1 MWRMTKFHRTFIAS
15 SLLGLLLVSG
25 CSEQQQPQS
34 PLGALRGNS
43 SQGATTLGKKNS
55 GPASPTT
62 STDTQIERNSALNM
76 AAMSLEEF
84 SVAQMVP
91 ASTGGTLYLGEFKFY
106 IPPGALDH
114 DTVITITQTSDR
126 YIEMDFGP
134 DGTQFD
140 PPATMTVS
148 YATANLRN
156 LKPANLSISWFNT
169 ATNQWVNI
177 GGTVNQST
185 MTVSASISHF
195 TQYSLS
201 TR

>member
-34 PLGALRGNS
+34 PLGSLRGNS
-43 SQGATTLGKKNS
+43 SQGATTLGKKTS
-55 GPASPTT
+55 GPATPTT
-62 STDTQIERNSALNM
+62 SADTQIERNTALDM
-76 AAMSLEEF
+76 AARSLEELAV
-84 SVAQMVP
+84 SQLVP
-91 ASTGGTLYLGEFKFY
+91 ASTGGTLYLGEFQFY
-106 IPPGALDH
+106 VPPGALDN
-114 DTVITITQTSDR
+114 DTVITITQTSDQ
-126 YIEMDFGP
+126 YIAMDFGP

-156 LKPANLSISWFNT
+156 LKPTSLSISWFDT
-169 ATNQWVNI
+169 AANQWVNI
-177 GGTVNQST
+177 GGTVDQNAK
-185 MTVSASISHF
+185 TVSALISHF

-201 TR
+201 AR

>member
-1 MWRMTKFHRTFIAS
+1 MTKFHRTLIAS
-15 SLLGLLLVSG
+15 SLLGLFLVSG
-25 CSEQQQPQS
+25 CSERQQPQG
-34 PLGALRGNS
+34 PLNTLPERA
-43 SQGATTLGKKNS
+43 SQGATTLGKKTQ

-62 STDTQIERNSALNM
+62 SADAQIERNSALNM
-76 AAMSLEEF
+76 LAMSLEELSYSQF
-84 SVAQMVP
+84 VP

-156 LKPANLSISWFNT
+156 IKPANLTISWFNT

>member
-1 MWRMTKFHRTFIAS
+1 M
-15 SLLGLLLVSG
+15 L
-25 CSEQQQPQS
+25 
-34 PLGALRGNS
+34 
-43 SQGATTLGKKNS
+43 
-55 GPASPTT
+55 
-62 STDTQIERNSALNM
+62 
-76 AAMSLEEF
+76 AMSLEELAY
-84 SVAQMVP
+84 SQLVP

-140 PPATMTVS
+140 PPATMTIS

-156 LKPANLSISWFNT
+156 IKPANLSISWFNT

-177 GGTVNQST
+177 GGTVDT
-185 MTVSASISHF
+185 IAKTVSAPISHF
-195 TQYSLS
+195 TQYTLS
-201 TR
+201 TN